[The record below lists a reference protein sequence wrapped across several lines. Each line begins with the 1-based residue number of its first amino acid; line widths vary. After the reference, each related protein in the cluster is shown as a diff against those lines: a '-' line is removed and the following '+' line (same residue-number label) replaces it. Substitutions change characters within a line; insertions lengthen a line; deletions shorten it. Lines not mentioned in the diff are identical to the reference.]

1 MSKLLERAQSI
12 ELAVQKA
19 CMALEV
25 SPEEIQYQ
33 VIQQPRKG
41 ILGLFG
47 KRDAIIEVSVMEK
60 ESPAHLAQSFLE
72 GVLERMKIPCQIET
86 DSGTSEIRF
95 NLKGEEL
102 APLIGK
108 QGRTLDALQTLVQAV
123 VFQKHGYAARVT
135 VDADGYRKRREKV
148 IRELAKRMGDKVR
161 KTKREIT
168 LAPMP
173 ASERKIVHQFV
184 QQEED
189 LTTYSVGKEPKR
201 CVVIAPKNKQ

>member
-1 MSKLLERAQSI
+1 MSKLVERAQSI

-19 CMALEV
+19 CMVLEV

-47 KRDAIIEVSVMEK
+47 RRDAIIEVSVMEK
-60 ESPAHLAQSFLE
+60 ESAADMVHSFLQ
-72 GVLERMKIPCQIET
+72 GVLERMKIPCHIET

-102 APLIGK
+102 GPLIGK
-108 QGRTLDALQTLVQAV
+108 QGRTLDALQTLAQTV
-123 VFQKHGYAARVT
+123 VYQKYGFAAKVT
-135 VDADGYRKRREKV
+135 VDADDYRKRREKI
-148 IRELAKRMGDKVR
+148 IRELANRMGEKVR
-161 KTKREIT
+161 KTKREVT

-173 ASERKIVHQFV
+173 ASERKMVHQFV

-201 CVVIAPKNKQ
+201 CVVIAPKDKQ

>member
-1 MSKLLERAQSI
+1 MSKLVERAQSI

-47 KRDAIIEVSVMEK
+47 KRDAIIEVSVTEK
-60 ESPAHLAQSFLE
+60 ESPVDIAQSFLQ
-72 GVLERMKIPCQIET
+72 GILERMKIPCHIET
-86 DSGTSEIRF
+86 DSGASEVRF

-108 QGRTLDALQTLVQAV
+108 QGKTLDALQTLVQTV
-123 VFQKHGYAARVT
+123 VYKEHGFAAKVT
-135 VDADGYRKRREKV
+135 VDADDYRKRREK
-148 IRELAKRMGDKVR
+148 IIKELAIRMGDKVR
-161 KTKREIT
+161 KARREVT

-173 ASERKIVHQFV
+173 ASERKMVHQFV

-201 CVVIAPKNKQ
+201 CVVIAPKDKQ

>member
-1 MSKLLERAQSI
+1 MSKLVERARSI

-33 VIQQPRKG
+33 VIQQPKKG

-47 KRDAIIEVSVMEK
+47 KRDAIIEVSVRPK
-60 ESPAHLAQSFLE
+60 ESPADMAYSFLQ
-72 GVLERMKIPCQIET
+72 GVLERMKIPCHIET
-86 DSGTSEIRF
+86 DSGESEIRF

-108 QGRTLDALQTLVQAV
+108 QGKTLDALQTLVQTV
-123 VFQKHGYAARVT
+123 VCQKHGYAAKVT
-135 VDADGYRKRREKV
+135 VDADNYRERREK
-148 IRELAKRMGDKVR
+148 IIKELASRMGEKVR
-161 KTKREIT
+161 KTGREVT

-173 ASERKIVHQFV
+173 ASERKLVHRFV

-201 CVVIAPKNKQ
+201 CVVIALKDRQ